1 MYRSSFLSD
10 PGKPGVRS
18 LGPDVRPSLTH
29 RGFAN
34 FTELT
39 LAGGRIT
46 WVKVEN
52 LVTNLSPNLVT
63 NWVITK
69 LGDILGDIF
78 GDIFGDILGDYQ
90 IW

>member
-1 MYRSSFLSD
+1 MQALTHISGCILND
-10 PGKPGVRS
+10 KIALIAPLQKTDKPGWE
-18 LGPDVRPSLTH
+18 
-29 RGFAN
+29 FAKQKV
-34 FTELT
+34 
-39 LAGGRIT
+39 GGRIT